1 MNKRLS
7 LTTYFYISAFLIFS
21 GLFSFQVHATGIAS
35 VNSYVEIKTSASD
48 FRARKQSSSGQR
60 SSSGYDFIITPERTN
75 ICQQGQS
82 SSICTTTQ
90 SFSGSGYVPNGS
102 ATSIVFRNTPANS
115 YLVFMNDDHSS
126 GDRTSKIGQIVFD
139 NEILG
144 YWTTASKTVDF
155 DYVDKSGAT
164 YPTSSN
170 SGFNARA
177 TESHSHYGSSTSS
190 STTSGD
196 WVSIGSD
203 KRTLRIG
210 VANGQ
215 KGDYIRV
222 ITKSANPTVDFN
234 ITSSSG
240 AESVSSAAL
249 TVDLS
254 SSSTQNVTVNYAITG
269 TATGSGTD
277 YTLANGTLTIN
288 AGATTG
294 TINIASIVNDALDEV
309 NETVIVTLSSPSNAT
324 LGSDSV
330 HTYTITDDDARP
342 TLDFFTS
349 VYNKAESNASQAVRV
364 DLTAASSQT
373 VTVNYAVTGTATGS
387 GTDYT
392 LANGTLTIAA
402 GAVVGYITIAI
413 LLMTRSMKGNET
425 IILTLSSPTNAW
437 ISGTSVH
444 TYTIADNDNRPQ
456 VDFNTTS
463 SNGAESVSSKA
474 ITVDLSWQSSY
485 NVTVNYAVTG
495 TATGSGTDYTLA
507 NGTLTINALD
517 TSGTIN
523 IGSIIDDSITEGNET
538 VIVTLS
544 GAVNSELGSDDVHTY
559 TITDNESAPVV
570 QFNNNG
576 SNGFESVSST
586 AITVELSSASTQNV
600 TVNYVVDGS
609 VANAA
614 TGSGTD
620 FTLGNGTL
628 TIPAGATSGT
638 ITIAGIVDDGL
649 DEVGERVVIRLSSP
663 NNATL
668 GTYQNHVYT
677 IYDNDSPPVVDFN
690 TTSSNGAESVSS
702 KAITVD
708 LSAVSGKNV
717 TVNYAVTG
725 SATGSTTDYTLAN
738 GTLTINAGATSGTI
752 TIASIVNDSLDEAN
766 ETVIVTLSS
775 PSAATL
781 GSDRVHTYTI
791 NDNDNAPVVDFNTTS
806 SNGAES
812 VSSKAITVDLSAA
825 SGQNVTVNYAITGTA
840 TGSGTDFTLAN
851 GTLTINA
858 GATTGTINIASIVND
873 SLDEANETI
882 ILTLS
887 SPGNATLGSDD
898 VHTYT
903 ITDNDNAPVVDFNT
917 TSSNGA
923 ESVSSKA
930 ITVDLSAA
938 SSNNV
943 TVNYA
948 ITGTATGSGT
958 DFTLANGTLTINAG
972 ATSGT
977 ITIGSIADDSL
988 DEVNET
994 VIVTLSSPG
1003 NATLGSDD
1011 VHTYT
1016 ITDNDNAPVV
1026 DFEATSSSGAESVSS
1041 KAITVDLSA
1050 VSSQNVTVN
1059 YAITG
1064 TASGSGTD
1072 FTLAN
1077 GTLTINAG
1085 ATTGT
1090 ITIAGIVDDGDE
1102 EGNETVVLTLSNP
1115 GNATLGSDDVHT
1127 FTILEPLGAS
1137 RTIAFADAT
1146 SNGAESVSSK
1156 VVTIQMSSSTAS
1168 NATVNY
1174 AITGTAT
1181 GSGTDYTL
1189 ANGTATIA
1197 AGATSTTIT
1206 IAGIVDDSLDE
1217 ANETII
1223 ITLSNPSNANP
1234 GSTLVHTYTI
1244 TDNDNAPVVDFNTTS
1259 SNGAESVSSKAITV
1273 DLSAASGQNVTVNY
1287 AITGTATGSGTD
1299 FTLANGTLTINAG
1312 ATSGT
1317 INISSIIND
1326 LIDEANE
1333 TVIVTLSSPGNATL
1347 GSDRVHTYTITDND
1361 NAPVVDFNATSSS
1374 GAESASSAG
1383 LTVDLS
1389 AASGQNVTVNY
1400 AITGTAT
1407 GSGTDFTLANGT
1419 LTINAGETSGTI
1431 TIASIANDSLDEA
1444 NETVIVTLSSPGNA
1458 TLGSDDVHTYTITD
1472 NDNAPV
1478 VDFETTSSNGAESV
1492 SSKAITVDL
1501 SAASGQNVT
1510 VNYTVTGTATGSG
1523 TDFTLAN
1530 GTLTISAGA
1539 TSGTITIGSI
1549 INDAAD
1555 EANETVIL
1563 TLSSPGN
1570 ATLGSDDVHTYTIN
1584 DNDDAPVVDFN
1595 TTSSSGAESAS
1606 SASLTVDLSAVSSQ
1620 NVTVNYAITGTATG
1634 SGTDYTLANGTLTIA
1649 AGETTGIITIA
1660 GIVND
1665 SLDEANET
1673 VIVTLSSPNNATLG
1687 SDRVHTYTIND
1698 NDNTPTIDFNTTSS
1712 SGAESISSKAIT
1724 VDLSG
1729 ASSQNVTVNYAITGT
1744 ATGSTTDYTL
1754 ANGTLTIN
1762 AGATTGTITIAS
1774 IVNDSLDEANETV
1787 IVTLSSPSNATLG
1800 SDDAHTYTINDNDNA
1815 PVVDFNTTSSSGA
1828 ESVSSKAIT
1837 VDLSAVSAKNITV
1850 NYAVTGTASG
1860 SGNDYTLGSGTITIN
1875 AGATT
1880 STITIASI
1888 IDDSIDEADE
1898 TVVLTLS
1905 NPSNATLGTDSAHT
1919 YTISDNDN
1927 TPTIDFNATS
1937 SNGAESVS
1945 SKAITIDL
1953 SGPSSE
1959 AITVN
1964 YTVTGTATGSGTD
1977 YSLVNGTITIAA
1989 GATTSTITIANII
2002 NDSADEADETVIITL
2017 SSPSNATLGS
2027 DDVHTYTIA
2036 DDDGQPTVDFNTTTS
2051 TGAEDISSAALT
2063 VDLSAASSNNITVN
2077 YAVTGTATGSGTDY
2091 TLANGTL
2098 TINAGATSG
2107 TISIAGIVDDS
2118 SAEGSET
2125 VVLTL
2130 SGPSNAV
2137 LGNDSVHTYT
2147 ISDND
2152 GTPTV
2157 AFSST
2162 SSADLESV
2170 SSRSL
2175 AVVIP
2180 FASDQDVVVN
2190 YSVTGGTAGSGTD
2203 YSLSAGTLTIDSG
2216 ATSGTIVIP
2225 SIVDDSA
2232 DEVDETIIVT
2242 LSNPTNATLGT
2253 DVVHTVTIND
2263 NDNPP
2268 VIDFNLTSSSG
2279 DEATSSKVIT
2289 VDLSEISTKSITV
2302 NYSITG
2308 TATGSG
2314 EDYTLGS
2321 GAITIN
2327 AGETTGSI
2335 TIASIIDD
2343 SADEP
2348 DETVIITLSSPAN
2361 ATLGTDIAHTFTI
2374 NDNDTT
2380 PVVDFSSST
2389 SSAVESVTS
2398 AGITLELSAVSGQS
2412 VTVNYAVT
2420 GTASGSGTDYTL
2432 SSGTATINAGETTG
2446 TITIASI
2453 VNDLIK
2459 EANETVILTLS
2470 SPSNATLG
2478 SDDVHTYT
2486 ITDDDSQPTVDF
2498 NTTSSNGAES
2508 VSSKA
2513 ITVDL
2518 SAVSSENVTVNY
2530 SVTGTAAG
2538 SGTDYTLANG
2548 SLTINAGSTSGIITI
2563 GNIVDDLLDEIDET
2577 VIVTLSSPAN
2587 ANLGTDIVH
2596 TYTIN
2601 DNENAP
2607 TISFDITTSS
2617 NDESVSSQA
2626 IAVNLSTISSKDIT
2640 VNFAVTGTATGS
2652 GKDFTLAN
2660 ESITIKAGETSGTI
2674 TITDIVDDLLDE
2686 ANETVIV
2693 TLSNPINAILGSNNS
2708 HTYTIND
2715 NDNIPAIDFNIT
2727 SSKGDEPSPSIII
2740 TVDVSEISGK
2750 KISVD
2755 YQLTGTAT
2763 GSGIDYTL
2771 ENGTLIIDAGE
2782 NTGTITIPSI
2792 IDDDFAEEDETIII
2806 TLSNPTNATLGND
2819 YIYTHT
2825 ISTNDE
2831 DKRPVLIAT
2840 SPQDDSTRVPIDSD
2854 IILKFN
2860 KDVDCESGT
2869 INIESED
2876 NSSSF
2881 AVSLPNQI
2889 VTGCGTDIITINLPI
2904 DLEHETEYYVL
2915 IENTVFDDLVG
2926 NSYTGI
2932 SNKKEFNFKTPILL
2946 TDPTLKQ
2953 PVIDN
2958 AKAMTHIATRWVDRN
2973 IDVISKRM
2981 KISSRQGLR
2990 VNLNNKIIDSVKTI
3004 GVSKMDYSFVELPI
3018 VEFCTVDSSG
3028 PKTSLSKII
3037 KVHLS
3042 KISPENIVVDFN
3054 VTGSTGKE
3062 IFSYGGGILQ
3072 IDAGRQSATIAIDD
3086 IPQDRFGFIQGDR
3099 KIIVTLSESSNSLLG
3114 DNLVHTYTLTDD
3126 QKAWTDP
3133 SADQFCISDFDN
3145 PRSSAPIIAKASSNL
3160 DTEVNSTQF
3169 NRSDESFADTNPEIQ
3184 NLNTNGARDQ
3194 ADDTQDLEQ
3203 LKSTIK
3209 AWASDPVTVTADGE
3223 LKEVLGNWSVWIDG
3237 EFGEFTLG
3245 KTKPRSRIL
3254 DEKSFHIGIDKSLSD
3269 DGDLF
3274 GFALGL
3280 GEDRPADRNYD
3291 SHMESRNYSFSTY
3304 GKFDDGT
3311 DALQFIFGISKL
3323 EFNSDRLDGEELLRG
3338 QREANQV
3345 FGSLA
3350 LIGSMNNQ
3358 SSNWQISPYL
3368 RIDGSYTEFDQFSE
3382 MGGEAALTF
3391 DELTLSNAKASI
3403 GTDISY
3409 LFAGSKYNVMPY
3421 VTFEYGLDYSE
3432 TSAQNMYYTVE
3443 GANRNYIL
3451 ELGDGMK
3458 AHNWEVDIGLMIET
3472 FAAMNTTIGC
3482 KWQGRSDYLS
3492 TYSSVTN
3499 NDISSAEICF
3509 LELMWNF

>member
-1 MNKRLS
+1 MQLW
-7 LTTYFYISAFLIFS
+7 
-21 GLFSFQVHATGIAS
+21 V
-35 VNSYVEIKTSASD
+35 
-48 FRARKQSSSGQR
+48 
-60 SSSGYDFIITPERTN
+60 
-75 ICQQGQS
+75 
-82 SSICTTTQ
+82 
-90 SFSGSGYVPNGS
+90 
-102 ATSIVFRNTPANS
+102 ATSV
-115 YLVFMNDDHSS
+115 
-126 GDRTSKIGQIVFD
+126 
-139 NEILG
+139 
-144 YWTTASKTVDF
+144 
-155 DYVDKSGAT
+155 
-164 YPTSSN
+164 
-170 SGFNARA
+170 
-177 TESHSHYGSSTSS
+177 
-190 STTSGD
+190 
-196 WVSIGSD
+196 
-203 KRTLRIG
+203 
-210 VANGQ
+210 
-215 KGDYIRV
+215 
-222 ITKSANPTVDFN
+222 
-234 ITSSSG
+234 
-240 AESVSSAAL
+240 
-249 TVDLS
+249 
-254 SSSTQNVTVNYAITG
+254 
-269 TATGSGTD
+269 
-277 YTLANGTLTIN
+277 
-288 AGATTG
+288 
-294 TINIASIVNDALDEV
+294 
-309 NETVIVTLSSPSNAT
+309 
-324 LGSDSV
+324 
-330 HTYTITDDDARP
+330 
-342 TLDFFTS
+342 
-349 VYNKAESNASQAVRV
+349 
-364 DLTAASSQT
+364 
-373 VTVNYAVTGTATGS
+373 
-387 GTDYT
+387 
-392 LANGTLTIAA
+392 
-402 GAVVGYITIAI
+402 
-413 LLMTRSMKGNET
+413 
-425 IILTLSSPTNAW
+425 
-437 ISGTSVH
+437 
-444 TYTIADNDNRPQ
+444 
-456 VDFNTTS
+456 
-463 SNGAESVSSKA
+463 
-474 ITVDLSWQSSY
+474 
-485 NVTVNYAVTG
+485 
-495 TATGSGTDYTLA
+495 
-507 NGTLTINALD
+507 
-517 TSGTIN
+517 
-523 IGSIIDDSITEGNET
+523 
-538 VIVTLS
+538 
-544 GAVNSELGSDDVHTY
+544 
-559 TITDNESAPVV
+559 
-570 QFNNNG
+570 
-576 SNGFESVSST
+576 
-586 AITVELSSASTQNV
+586 
-600 TVNYVVDGS
+600 
-609 VANAA
+609 
-614 TGSGTD
+614 
-620 FTLGNGTL
+620 
-628 TIPAGATSGT
+628 
-638 ITIAGIVDDGL
+638 
-649 DEVGERVVIRLSSP
+649 
-663 NNATL
+663 
-668 GTYQNHVYT
+668 
-677 IYDNDSPPVVDFN
+677 
-690 TTSSNGAESVSS
+690 
-702 KAITVD
+702 
-708 LSAVSGKNV
+708 
-717 TVNYAVTG
+717 
-725 SATGSTTDYTLAN
+725 
-738 GTLTINAGATSGTI
+738 
-752 TIASIVNDSLDEAN
+752 
-766 ETVIVTLSS
+766 
-775 PSAATL
+775 
-781 GSDRVHTYTI
+781 
-791 NDNDNAPVVDFNTTS
+791 
-806 SNGAES
+806 
-812 VSSKAITVDLSAA
+812 
-825 SGQNVTVNYAITGTA
+825 
-840 TGSGTDFTLAN
+840 
-851 GTLTINA
+851 
-858 GATTGTINIASIVND
+858 
-873 SLDEANETI
+873 
-882 ILTLS
+882 
-887 SPGNATLGSDD
+887 
-898 VHTYT
+898 
-903 ITDNDNAPVVDFNT
+903 
-917 TSSNGA
+917 
-923 ESVSSKA
+923 
-930 ITVDLSAA
+930 
-938 SSNNV
+938 
-943 TVNYA
+943 
-948 ITGTATGSGT
+948 
-958 DFTLANGTLTINAG
+958 
-972 ATSGT
+972 
-977 ITIGSIADDSL
+977 
-988 DEVNET
+988 
-994 VIVTLSSPG
+994 
-1003 NATLGSDD
+1003 
-1011 VHTYT
+1011 
-1016 ITDNDNAPVV
+1016 
-1026 DFEATSSSGAESVSS
+1026 
-1041 KAITVDLSA
+1041 
-1050 VSSQNVTVN
+1050 
-1059 YAITG
+1059 
-1064 TASGSGTD
+1064 
-1072 FTLAN
+1072 
-1077 GTLTINAG
+1077 
-1085 ATTGT
+1085 
-1090 ITIAGIVDDGDE
+1090 
-1102 EGNETVVLTLSNP
+1102 
-1115 GNATLGSDDVHT
+1115 
-1127 FTILEPLGAS
+1127 
-1137 RTIAFADAT
+1137 
-1146 SNGAESVSSK
+1146 
-1156 VVTIQMSSSTAS
+1156 
-1168 NATVNY
+1168 
-1174 AITGTAT
+1174 
-1181 GSGTDYTL
+1181 
-1189 ANGTATIA
+1189 
-1197 AGATSTTIT
+1197 
-1206 IAGIVDDSLDE
+1206 
-1217 ANETII
+1217 
-1223 ITLSNPSNANP
+1223 
-1234 GSTLVHTYTI
+1234 
-1244 TDNDNAPVVDFNTTS
+1244 
-1259 SNGAESVSSKAITV
+1259 
-1273 DLSAASGQNVTVNY
+1273 
-1287 AITGTATGSGTD
+1287 
-1299 FTLANGTLTINAG
+1299 
-1312 ATSGT
+1312 
-1317 INISSIIND
+1317 
-1326 LIDEANE
+1326 
-1333 TVIVTLSSPGNATL
+1333 
-1347 GSDRVHTYTITDND
+1347 
-1361 NAPVVDFNATSSS
+1361 
-1374 GAESASSAG
+1374 
-1383 LTVDLS
+1383 
-1389 AASGQNVTVNY
+1389 
-1400 AITGTAT
+1400 
-1407 GSGTDFTLANGT
+1407 
-1419 LTINAGETSGTI
+1419 
-1431 TIASIANDSLDEA
+1431 
-1444 NETVIVTLSSPGNA
+1444 
-1458 TLGSDDVHTYTITD
+1458 
-1472 NDNAPV
+1472 
-1478 VDFETTSSNGAESV
+1478 
-1492 SSKAITVDL
+1492 
-1501 SAASGQNVT
+1501 
-1510 VNYTVTGTATGSG
+1510 
-1523 TDFTLAN
+1523 
-1530 GTLTISAGA
+1530 
-1539 TSGTITIGSI
+1539 
-1549 INDAAD
+1549 
-1555 EANETVIL
+1555 
-1563 TLSSPGN
+1563 
-1570 ATLGSDDVHTYTIN
+1570 
-1584 DNDDAPVVDFN
+1584 
-1595 TTSSSGAESAS
+1595 
-1606 SASLTVDLSAVSSQ
+1606 
-1620 NVTVNYAITGTATG
+1620 
-1634 SGTDYTLANGTLTIA
+1634 
-1649 AGETTGIITIA
+1649 
-1660 GIVND
+1660 
-1665 SLDEANET
+1665 
-1673 VIVTLSSPNNATLG
+1673 
-1687 SDRVHTYTIND
+1687 
-1698 NDNTPTIDFNTTSS
+1698 
-1712 SGAESISSKAIT
+1712 
-1724 VDLSG
+1724 
-1729 ASSQNVTVNYAITGT
+1729 
-1744 ATGSTTDYTL
+1744 
-1754 ANGTLTIN
+1754 
-1762 AGATTGTITIAS
+1762 
-1774 IVNDSLDEANETV
+1774 
-1787 IVTLSSPSNATLG
+1787 
-1800 SDDAHTYTINDNDNA
+1800 HTYTINDNDNA

-1989 GATTSTITIANII
+1989 GATTSTITIASII

-2203 YSLSAGTLTIDSG
+2203 YSLSSGTLTIDSG

-2225 SIVDDSA
+2225 TIVDDSA

-2335 TIASIIDD
+2335 TIASILDD
-2343 SADEP
+2343 SVDEP

-2361 ATLGTDIAHTFTI
+2361 ATLGTDIAHTYTI

-2389 SSAVESVTS
+2389 SSGVESITS
-2398 AGITLELSAVSGQS
+2398 AGITLDLSGVSAQN

-2420 GTASGSGTDYTL
+2420 GTATGAGADYTL

-2446 TITIASI
+2446 TITIGSI
-2453 VNDLIK
+2453 VNDLIN
-2459 EANETVILTLS
+2459 EANETVIVTLS

-2486 ITDDDSQPTVDF
+2486 ITDDDSKPTVDF
-2498 NTTSSNGAES
+2498 NITSSNGAES

-2518 SAVSSENVTVNY
+2518 SAVSSQNVTVNY
-2530 SVTGTAAG
+2530 SVTGTATG

-2548 SLTINAGSTSGIITI
+2548 SLTINTGSTSGIITI

-2577 VIVTLSSPAN
+2577 VIVTLSSPVN
-2587 ANLGTDIVH
+2587 ANLGTDIAH

-2607 TISFDITTSS
+2607 AISFDLTTSS

-2626 IAVNLSTISSKDIT
+2626 ITVNLSTISSKNIT
-2640 VNFAVTGTATGS
+2640 VNYSVTGTATGS

-2660 ESITIKAGETSGTI
+2660 ESITIEAGETSGTI
-2674 TITDIVDDLLDE
+2674 IITDIVDDLLDE
-2686 ANETVIV
+2686 ANETVV
-2693 TLSNPINAILGSNNS
+2693 VALSNPINATLGSNIV

-2715 NDNIPAIDFNIT
+2715 NDNIPAIDFNII
-2727 SSKGDEPSPSIII
+2727 SSKSDEPSPSITI
-2740 TVDVSEISGK
+2740 TVDISEISGK

-2782 NTGTITIPSI
+2782 NTATITIPSI

-2831 DKRPVLIAT
+2831 DKRPILIAT
-2840 SPQDDSTRVPIDSD
+2840 SPQDDSTRISVDSD

-2860 KDVDCESGT
+2860 KDVNCESGT

-2904 DLEHETEYYVL
+2904 DLEHETQYYVL

-2932 SNKKEFNFKTPILL
+2932 SNKKEFNFKTQIVL

-2981 KISSRQGLR
+2981 KIASRQGLR

-3114 DNLVHTYTLTDD
+3114 DNFLHTYTLTDD

-3145 PRSSAPIIAKASSNL
+3145 PRSSSPIIAKASSNF
-3160 DTEVNSTQF
+3160 DTDAKNPQLNDSDKGFVN
-3169 NRSDESFADTNPEIQ
+3169 TNAEIQ
-3184 NLNTNGARDQ
+3184 NSNANVDRDQ
-3194 ADDTQDLEQ
+3194 ADGTQDSEQ

-3209 AWASDPVTVTADGE
+3209 AWALDPVTVTADGE

-3269 DGDLF
+3269 DGDMF

-3280 GEDRPADRNYD
+3280 GEDRPADRNHD

-3304 GKFDDGT
+3304 GKFDDGR

-3350 LIGSMNNQ
+3350 LIGSVNDQ

-3382 MGGEAALTF
+3382 TGGYAALTF

-3421 VTFEYGLDYSE
+3421 VTLEYGLDYSE

-3443 GANRNYIL
+3443 GASRNYIL